1 MDRFADVY
9 TATATFLQNV
19 LGSLVSVIKVLLLS
33 DFSAQVPRATRDR
46 AALLGNGP
54 SLAESLDRDTAF
66 LGTCELFCVNNFA
79 QTEAYERLRPE
90 NYVFLDPYFSRF
102 DGAGHN
108 HPVVRKTLDALQAK
122 TDWPVTVYVPRPARR
137 SAYWQQLAR
146 HPHLNVVFFNYTI
159 VAGFQGFRHFLYR
172 QNWGMPQSQNVL
184 VAVLF
189 LALNRGFRELYL
201 FGADHSWH
209 EQLRVA
215 DDNRLLLRDDHFYE
229 QNGPS
234 LAIHDP
240 KNRPESG
247 VRLQFQ
253 SLAKAFYGYEV
264 LAAYARSRGQ
274 RVLNAS
280 VKSYIDVFERVR
292 VSEQG
297 ERKRGKAAE
306 PITQPTTNNA

>member
-1 MDRFADVY
+1 MDRLADLY
-9 TATATFLQNV
+9 TATATFLQNA
-19 LGSLVSVIKVLLLS
+19 LGSLMSVVKVLVLS
-33 DFSAQVPRATRDR
+33 DFSVKLPPATRDR

-54 SLAESLDRDTAF
+54 SLAESLERDAAF

-90 NYVFLDPYFSRF
+90 NVVFLDPYFSRF
-102 DGAGHN
+102 DGVASN

-122 TDWPVTVYVPRPARR
+122 TTWPVTVYVPRPARR
-137 SAYWQQLAR
+137 SAYWQQLTR
-146 HPHLNVVFFNYTI
+146 HPHLTVVFFNYTI
-159 VAGFQGFRHFLYR
+159 VAGFRWSRHWLYR

-229 QNGPS
+229 QTGPS
-234 LAIHDP
+234 VAIHDP
-240 KNRPESG
+240 KNRRESG
-247 VRLQFQ
+247 IRLQFQ
-253 SLAKAFYGYEV
+253 SLAKAFFGYEV
-264 LAAYARSRGQ
+264 LAEYARQRGQ
-274 RVLNAS
+274 RVRNAS

-292 VSEQG
+292 VGEKETLNIEQG
-297 ERKRGKAAE
+297 TSNVELK
-306 PITQPTTNNA
+306 NYFS

>member
-1 MDRFADVY
+1 MDQLAHLY
-9 TATATFLQNV
+9 TATATFLQNA
-19 LGSLVSVIKVLLLS
+19 LGSLVSVVKVLVLS
-33 DFSAQVPRATRDR
+33 DFSAKLPPATGAR

-54 SLAESLDRDTAF
+54 SLADSLVRDAAF

-79 QTEAYERLRPE
+79 QTDAYERLRPQ

-102 DGAGHN
+102 DGQTHN
-108 HPVVRKTLDALQAK
+108 HPVVRQTLEALQ
-122 TDWPVTVYVPRPARR
+122 TRTTWPVTVYVPRVARR
-137 SAYWQQLAR
+137 SACWQQLAR
-146 HPHLNVVFFNYTI
+146 HPELTVVFFNYTI
-159 VAGFQGFRHFLYR
+159 VTGFRPFRHWLYR

-229 QNGPS
+229 KTGPS

-240 KNRPESG
+240 QTRRESG
-247 VRLQFQ
+247 IRLQFQ

-274 RVLNAS
+274 RVVNAS

-292 VSEQG
+292 VTEQ
-297 ERKRGKAAE
+297 ETANIE
-306 PITQPTTNNA
+306 PEARLPQPITNNA